1 MIADEELDHLRSLPT
16 ASERCWAFNAL
27 PQVKQEK
34 WRIYRRIKFLIDHL
48 GINPENAK
56 IETYGYF
63 YNRGDRELAKYNW
76 HPKEGKGDIYA
87 RPDKTMPLVKDTTMI
102 DF

>member
-1 MIADEELDHLRSLPT
+1 MITDEELDHLRSLPT

-27 PQVKQEK
+27 PLVKQEK

-48 GINPENAK
+48 SVHPENAK

-63 YNRGDRELAKYNW
+63 YNGGNREAAKLNW

-87 RPDKTMPLVKDTTMI
+87 RPDKSMPLVKDMTVI